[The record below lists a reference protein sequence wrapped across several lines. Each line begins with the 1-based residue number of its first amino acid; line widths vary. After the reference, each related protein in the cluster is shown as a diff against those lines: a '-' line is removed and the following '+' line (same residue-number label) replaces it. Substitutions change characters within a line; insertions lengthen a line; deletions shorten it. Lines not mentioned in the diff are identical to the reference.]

1 MILALLI
8 FRAGTIFGQV
18 VDSSEIYA
26 RGSSPKSRSMAVA
39 MVLPSLPNI
48 NYIIPSTLMV
58 GQPVN
63 YLPTNSGGA
72 VYADGDV
79 TLLAGGSTS
88 GYVDA
93 IGTAARFQGL
103 AGMVAGSSGLI
114 YISDAGNHTIRS
126 YDPSTREVKSFVGS
140 ISSVSGWQDGTG
152 STARFYKPVSIC
164 KDVSGNLYVSDR
176 GNNMVRKI
184 TPSGAVTTLA
194 GSTTAGYTDATGS
207 SARFSE
213 PWGITVDGSG
223 NVYVTDENN
232 LRVRKITPSGTVT
245 TLAGSGSASSVD
257 GTGTG
262 AGFYGMKGIAA
273 DLSGNLYVSE
283 YNGCKIR
290 KITPAGV
297 VTTFAGSGS
306 AGNVN
311 GTGTGASFYFPMAIT
326 VDGSGNVYV
335 TQLDNRV
342 RKITPSGV
350 VTTIAGTGSSGS
362 DNGSPM
368 SATFS
373 SLNGIFA
380 LSVDNLYLGDS
391 GNYQMRWVGNGNG
404 YSISPTLPAGMVFNK
419 STGVISGTPTGAK
432 ALTSYTITA
441 YNAAGSATKTV
452 SFAIAAST
460 TNNDIGSFGKNN
472 IVTRTVR
479 KAGYKTASSLQGKP
493 VDSANVSIEY
503 FDGLGRIV
511 QNVRWQASPSKN
523 DIVQHLEYDNNGR
536 DSIKFLPHVKSGA
549 NSGNFNGTAKV
560 DQLAYYSAGN
570 TWDAAVVKTD
580 NPYSATKFDNSP
592 LNRITEKGASG
603 QAWQLTSNRSTVG
616 ITSASGHTQVSEY
629 GTNVAGDVRK
639 WTINADNISA
649 DGSTYYA
656 AKKLYK
662 TVSKD
667 ENWTSDSAKA
677 GTIEEYI
684 DIFEDKLVLKRVWLT
699 KTKAL
704 NTYYIYDDYGNL
716 RYVVPPGYI
725 APTLKETNDNDFNEL
740 IYAYKYDERLRMTEK
755 KIPGKGWEYFVYNKN
770 DQPILTQDSVQRP
783 AGKWTYKKYDA
794 FGRIAST
801 GIYTN
806 TLTGQ
811 KTRAQIQSMA
821 DGISALWETRTGTIY
836 SNNAFPNTTAQ
847 LMELSTNYYDDYS
860 FKTNTILP
868 ATSGLDSTWMV
879 KGLLTGTKICRDNG
893 ASALM
898 LSIYYNKY
906 GDIVET
912 VADNHLGGVDRV
924 TNSYN
929 FVGDLLT
936 SKRQHRISGSPD
948 LTTLLTTNEYDH
960 VGRLTQTKKRVN
972 SQTEFIQSRRAYNEI
987 GQLKTKSLHSEN
999 SGSNFLTSIAYQYNE
1014 RGWMTKTS
1022 SQQFTAQLNY
1032 NKNGTTV
1039 LTNAQYNGNIA
1050 QQLWGYS
1057 ATTSNTFTYG
1067 YDALNRLKSGV
1078 STGTVMSEVLTYDDM
1093 GNIKTLIRDSG
1104 TTISYSYNNNNKS
1117 NQLASLSGGFTG
1129 TFVYDGNGNATK
1141 DRTGMT
1147 LSYNFLNL
1155 PKTAVGGSKSISYIY
1170 DATGSKLNR
1179 TSTVGATTTQQDYLG
1194 GIEYSRT
1201 GSASPVIER
1210 IAMEDGFLLNSSG
1223 TYSYYYNLTDHL
1235 GNVRVVL
1242 KKDGTSTAPLAT
1254 AMQKQD
1260 YYPFGK
1266 TKSIATSIDNKYLYN
1281 GKEIQKDL
1289 NLGTHNLGS
1298 SYVLEGQYDYG
1309 ARFYDPEIGRFNVVD
1324 RFSENYSLMTP
1335 YNYTANNPINYLDH
1349 NGDYII
1355 IWGAD
1360 DNGNM
1365 YSVMYEN
1372 GIAYHY
1378 TRDASG
1384 NNRRGNKYDG
1394 RNSFI
1399 ENTVADLNKISSY
1412 SAGRRLIGDLQNS
1425 SEIVDIE
1432 YFDRK
1437 NQHYD
1442 PASKKVM
1449 YNQANSGF
1457 QDGVS
1462 FDKSFVKLGHEL
1474 SHAWDHLVGRSEN
1487 MHDYNGGILNTEY
1500 NAVKFENYLRA
1511 MSGETIMRMS
1521 YGKDRINF
1529 GGSDASYFKN
1539 YSFPL
1544 RKTEIYK
1551 RIGPSTSTLQDNTRI
1566 DRNYYRTYDTRSR
1579 KFTSGF

>member
-1 MILALLI
+1 MKKTLKNIFLTLFILK
-8 FRAGTIFGQV
+8 AGTIYGQI

-26 RGSSPKSRSMAVA
+26 RGASPKSRTMASIMA
-39 MVLPSLPNI
+39 LPSLPAI
-48 NYIIPSTLMV
+48 NYTIPGTLMV
-58 GQPVN
+58 GQPIN

-72 VYADGDV
+72 VYSDGDV
-79 TLLAGGSTS
+79 TLLAGGNTS

-93 IGTAARFQGL
+93 IGAAARFQGL
-103 AGMVAGSSGLI
+103 AGMVIGSSGLI

-126 YDPSTREVKSFVGS
+126 YDPDSREVKSFVGS
-140 ISSVSGWQDGTG
+140 TLSVSGWQDGTG
-152 STARFYKPVSIC
+152 SAARFYKPVSIC

-213 PWGITVDGSG
+213 PWGITVDGAG
-223 NVYVTDENN
+223 NIYVTDENN
-232 LRVRKITPSGTVT
+232 LRVRKITPSGVVT
-245 TLAGSGSASSVD
+245 TLAGSGSASSVN
-257 GTGTG
+257 GTGT
-262 AGFYGMKGIAA
+262 AASFYGMKGIAA
-273 DLSGNLYVSE
+273 DASGNLYVSE

-404 YSISPTLPAGMVFNK
+404 YSITPALPAGMAFNK

-441 YNAAGSATKTV
+441 YNAAGSSTKTV
-452 SFAIAAST
+452 SFAVASSI

-479 KAGYKTASSLQGKP
+479 KAGYKTASSLLGKP
-493 VDSANVSIEY
+493 VDSANVSIDY
-503 FDGLGRIV
+503 VDGLGRTV

-536 DSIKFLPHVKSGA
+536 DSIKYLPHVKNGA
-549 NSGNFNGTAKV
+549 NNGSFNGAAKV

-592 LNRITEKGASG
+592 LNRITEQGAYG
-603 QAWQLTSNRSTVG
+603 QAWQFTSNRSTVG
-616 ITSASGHTQVSEY
+616 TTSESGHTLVSEY
-629 GTNVAGDVRK
+629 GTNVAGDIRK

-649 DGSTYYA
+649 DGSAYYA

-662 TVSKD
+662 TVSKS
-667 ENWTSDSAKA
+667 ENWIADSAKA

-684 DIFEDKLVLKRVWLT
+684 DIFENKLVLKRVWLT

-704 NTYYIYDDYGNL
+704 NTYYVYDDYGNL
-716 RYVVPPGYI
+716 RYVVPPGYSSS
-725 APTLKETNDNDFNEL
+725 TLKETNDNDFNEL
-740 IYAYKYDERLRMTEK
+740 IYAYKYDERLRITEK

-770 DQPILTQDSVQRP
+770 DQPILTQDSVQRSV
-783 AGKWTYKKYDA
+783 GKWSYTKYDA

-806 TLTGQ
+806 TLADQ
-811 KTRAQIQSMA
+811 KTRAQVQAIA
-821 DGISALWETRTGTIY
+821 DGISAIWEIRTGTTY
-836 SNNAFPNTTAQ
+836 SNNAFPNTALQ
-847 LMELSTNYYDDYS
+847 LSELTVNYYDDYS
-860 FKTNTILP
+860 FKTTAVLS

-879 KGLLTGTKICRDNG
+879 NGLLTGTKIAKDDG
-893 ASALM
+893 SSPL
-898 LSIYYNKY
+898 LSVNYYNKF
-906 GDIVET
+906 GDVVEIVS
-912 VADNHLGGVDRV
+912 DNHLGGVDRV

-929 FVGDLLT
+929 FTGDLLT
-936 SKRQHRISGSPD
+936 SKRQHRISGSTD

-972 SQTEFIQSRRAYNEI
+972 SQTEFIQSRLAYNDI

-1022 SQQFTAQLNY
+1022 SPQFTSQLNY

-1039 LTNAQYNGNIA
+1039 LANAQYNGNIA
-1050 QQLWGYS
+1050 QQLWGYA

-1067 YDALNRLKSGV
+1067 YDALNRLKNGV

-1104 TTISYSYNNNNKS
+1104 TTISYNYSNNNKS
-1117 NQLASLSGGFTG
+1117 NRLASLSGGLTG
-1129 TFVYDGNGNATK
+1129 TFAYDGNGNATK

-1147 LSYNFLNL
+1147 LGYNYLSL
-1155 PKTAVGGSKSISYIY
+1155 PKTAVGGGKSISYIY

-1179 TSTVGATTTQQDYLG
+1179 TSTVGGTTTQQDYLG

-1210 IAMEDGFLLNSSG
+1210 IATEDGFLLNSSG
-1223 TYSYYYNLTDHL
+1223 SYSYYYNLTDHL
-1235 GNVRVVL
+1235 GNVRIVL
-1242 KKDGTSTAPLAT
+1242 KKDGTATAPLAT
-1254 AMQKQD
+1254 VMQKQD

-1281 GKEIQKDL
+1281 SKEIQKDL

-1309 ARFYDPEIGRFNVVD
+1309 ARFYDAEIGRWNVVD
-1324 RFSENYSLMTP
+1324 PLADIFEDFSP
-1335 YNYTANNPINYLDH
+1335 YNYGINNPILMDDPT
-1349 NGDYII
+1349 GMA
-1355 IWGAD
+1355 AD
-1360 DNGNM
+1360 TVIRARVRGPQVLVFRNAPKRGLVRGFWAGVEQVLTGGNHDG
-1365 YSVMYEN
+1365 Y
-1372 GIAYHY
+1372 
-1378 TRDASG
+1378 
-1384 NNRRGNKYDG
+1384 KYDWDG
-1394 RNSFI
+1394 KPIGYAPIMGMPPDIGVAAIAGNINAVYKGFKKGIPYIGKTFNFLKRYSKAERELMKLKTLFSGIDDPILLRAVEQKVLEVQKSLGKVSNQRNAFNPNRTDYETYMLKAEKWLN
-1399 ENTVADLNKISSY
+1399 ENYPNWKDL
-1412 SAGRRLIGDLQNS
+1412 LQN
-1425 SEIVDIE
+1425 
-1432 YFDRK
+1432 
-1437 NQHYD
+1437 
-1442 PASKKVM
+1442 
-1449 YNQANSGF
+1449 
-1457 QDGVS
+1457 
-1462 FDKSFVKLGHEL
+1462 
-1474 SHAWDHLVGRSEN
+1474 
-1487 MHDYNGGILNTEY
+1487 
-1500 NAVKFENYLRA
+1500 
-1511 MSGETIMRMS
+1511 
-1521 YGKDRINF
+1521 
-1529 GGSDASYFKN
+1529 
-1539 YSFPL
+1539 
-1544 RKTEIYK
+1544 
-1551 RIGPSTSTLQDNTRI
+1551 
-1566 DRNYYRTYDTRSR
+1566 
-1579 KFTSGF
+1579 